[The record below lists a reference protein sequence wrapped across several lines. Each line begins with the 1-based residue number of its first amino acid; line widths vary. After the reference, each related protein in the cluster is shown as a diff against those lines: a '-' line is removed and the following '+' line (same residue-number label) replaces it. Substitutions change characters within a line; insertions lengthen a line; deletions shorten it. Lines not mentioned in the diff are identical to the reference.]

1 MDGFH
6 QQVRGIQYYYTT
18 QGHGEQDVL
27 FLHGF
32 LGSHEMFEEP
42 LSKNLLMNTHRLILI
57 DLLGHGAT
65 DGAELH
71 YRFSAK
77 EQVADVADFIRH
89 NCQKPVIIV
98 GYSMGARLALSL
110 AIQHPSLC
118 KGLVLESGHFGISTE
133 MERQSRQSLDA
144 QRADE
149 IMADYW
155 SFLRYWEN
163 ITLFNTPNARS
174 LSTAYKRVQQTQ
186 QPSYIANSLL
196 GFGAGTMPCVE
207 DRLCSLRM
215 PVLLMVGEDDSKF
228 IAINQRMHLMLP
240 SSYLSIINGAGHR
253 VHWDAPKTWLKEI
266 ELFISQL

>member
-18 QGHGEQDVL
+18 QGHGEHDVL

-32 LGSHEMFEEP
+32 LGSHEMFEEA

-98 GYSMGARLALSL
+98 GYSGRSTCTLIGYS
-110 AIQHPSLC
+110 IPSLC

-149 IMADYW
+149 IMADYS
-155 SFLRYWEN
+155 SFYD
-163 ITLFNTPNARS
+163 IG
-174 LSTAYKRVQQTQ
+174 K
-186 QPSYIANSLL
+186 
-196 GFGAGTMPCVE
+196 
-207 DRLCSLRM
+207 
-215 PVLLMVGEDDSKF
+215 K
-228 IAINQRMHLMLP
+228 
-240 SSYLSIINGAGHR
+240 
-253 VHWDAPKTWLKEI
+253 
-266 ELFISQL
+266 